1 MKRPLAG
8 FLLPLSLV
16 LTATSGP
23 LTVSAAEL
31 AVTGA
36 KCTIV
41 GTSKADVL
49 AGTFASDVICGLG
62 GNDVIYGSAGN
73 DVIDAGS
80 GNDRIFAGAGH
91 DQVFGGKGSDFVDG
105 GTGANL
111 CVRDSGD
118 KAFRNCK
125 TVKALPKYQAPAPK
139 PQTATASPTVSP
151 SVSPTVSPSISAS
164 VSPTVSPSTS
174 PTPVTSS
181 PATGPTTPPS
191 SGGSSGSGGSTTPT
205 PVSENV
211 VVGSYAGGSSAISN
225 QPSTP
230 STTVTTQAS
239 TPITLDFESGADL
252 IGFGGD
258 SAGVDAHPA
267 GGTSGSTKA
276 VKVVRGGES
285 FAGTVF
291 YNAPSG
297 VSLISANGKTVTLN
311 FYSPVANQPVLVKL
325 EDASNSSR
333 YVETLATA
341 GSVGWQTLS
350 FNFDSPRSGSPAFSS
365 DIQYRKAVIFYAFG
379 STTAGAT
386 YYFDQVSFPAVTTT
400 QTTVPGSSAPTYTQ
414 GSLLWEEN
422 FDGAGSLDASRWTA
436 RFCGHSAAN
445 GGGACHNNEQQHY
458 LQDAIQL
465 DGQGNAVITAKR
477 VTTRP
482 SLGSCLSWSGNC
494 DFTSGRFDTQGKVS
508 FMYGVIEARIQN
520 PRGGANWPAFWMLG
534 TDITSVGWPASG
546 EIDIMEGKSGSR
558 VASAIHWS
566 NGGNDAYEYGEA
578 SGGNYSSAYHVYK
591 LHWLENY
598 IAIYVDD
605 VKVLE
610 ERNTTLNQAG
620 SWAFNHPFFLI
631 LNNAISPA
639 GGFSDTYDGWSSS
652 QMKIDYVRYYQL
664 NGQGQLG
671 TN

>member
-1 MKRPLAG
+1 
-8 FLLPLSLV
+8 
-16 LTATSGP
+16 
-23 LTVSAAEL
+23 
-31 AVTGA
+31 
-36 KCTIV
+36 
-41 GTSKADVL
+41 
-49 AGTFASDVICGLG
+49 
-62 GNDVIYGSAGN
+62 
-73 DVIDAGS
+73 
-80 GNDRIFAGAGH
+80 
-91 DQVFGGKGSDFVDG
+91 
-105 GTGANL
+105 
-111 CVRDSGD
+111 
-118 KAFRNCK
+118 
-125 TVKALPKYQAPAPK
+125 
-139 PQTATASPTVSP
+139 
-151 SVSPTVSPSISAS
+151 
-164 VSPTVSPSTS
+164 
-174 PTPVTSS
+174 
-181 PATGPTTPPS
+181 
-191 SGGSSGSGGSTTPT
+191 
-205 PVSENV
+205 
-211 VVGSYAGGSSAISN
+211 
-225 QPSTP
+225 
-230 STTVTTQAS
+230 VTTQAS

-311 FYSPVANQPVLVKL
+311 FYSPVANQPILLKL

-341 GSVGWQTLS
+341 GSVGWQALS
-350 FNFDSPRSGSPAFSS
+350 FNFDSPRSGSPAFSA

-400 QTTVPGSSAPTYTQ
+400 QTTVPGSAAPTYTQ

-422 FDGAGSLDASRWTA
+422 FDGSGSLDSSRWTA

-477 VTTRP
+477 VTARP

-639 GGFSDTYDGWSSS
+639 GGFSDAYDGWSSS

-664 NGQGQLG
+664 NGQGQVG

>member
-16 LTATSGP
+16 LTAISGP

-49 AGTFASDVICGLG
+49 TGTFASDVICGLG

-111 CVRDSGD
+111 CVRDADD

-125 TVKALPKYQAPAPK
+125 SVKALPKYQAPAPK
-139 PQTATASPTVSP
+139 PATTSPAVSP

-164 VSPTVSPSTS
+164 VSPTVSPSAS

-181 PATGPTTPPS
+181 PAAGPTTPPS

-211 VVGSYAGGSSAISN
+211 IVGSYAGGSSAISN

-258 SAGVDAHPA
+258 SAGVDAHPT
-267 GGTSGSTKA
+267 GGASGSTKA

-297 VSLISANGKTVTLN
+297 VSLISANGKTVALN
-311 FYSPVANQPVLVKL
+311 FYSPVANQPVLLKL

-350 FNFDSPRSGSPAFSS
+350 FNFDSPRSGSPAFST

-477 VTTRP
+477 VTARP

-520 PRGGANWPAFWMLG
+520 PQGGANWPAFWMLG

>member
-1 MKRPLAG
+1 MRKPLAG
-8 FLLPLSLV
+8 FLLPISWILF
-16 LTATSGP
+16 AISGP
-23 LTVSAAEL
+23 MTVSASEL

-41 GTSKADVL
+41 GTEKADVI
-49 AGTFASDVICGLG
+49 AGTFRSDVICGLG
-62 GNDVIYGSAGN
+62 GNDVIYGSSGN
-73 DVIDAGS
+73 DIIDAGN
-80 GNDRIFAGAGH
+80 GNDRVFAGAGH
-91 DQVFGGKGSDFVDG
+91 DQVFGGKGLDFVDG
-105 GTGANL
+105 GTGKNL
-111 CVRDSGD
+111 CVRDATD
-118 KAFRNCK
+118 ANFRNCSLVK
-125 TVKALPKYQAPAPK
+125 TLPKFQSPTNNQESASSSATVSP
-139 PQTATASPTVSP
+139 TASPSLSPSISP
-151 SVSPTVSPSISAS
+151 SVSPSISPTTPSTVSPAA
-164 VSPTVSPSTS
+164 P
-174 PTPVTSS
+174 TSS
-181 PATGPTTPPS
+181 PG
-191 SGGSSGSGGSTTPT
+191 SGGSSGPSGSTNPT
-205 PVSENV
+205 APVAENTIP
-211 VVGSYAGGSSAISN
+211 GSYAGGSSTITN
-225 QPSTP
+225 QTSTP
-230 STTVTTQAS
+230 STTVTSQTS

-258 SAGVDAHPA
+258 GAGVDTPPA

-276 VKVVRGGES
+276 VKVIRGGES

-291 YNAPSG
+291 YTAGAG
-297 VSLISANGKTVTLN
+297 VNLISANSKTVTLN
-311 FYSPVANQPVLVKL
+311 FYSPAANQPVLLKL

-350 FNFDSPRSGSPAFSS
+350 FNFDSPRSGTPAFSS

-414 GSLLWEEN
+414 GALLWEEN
-422 FDGAGSLDASRWTA
+422 FDGSGSLDSSRWTA
-436 RFCGHSAAN
+436 RFCGQVSNN
-445 GGGACHNNEQQHY
+445 GGGACFNNEQQHY
-458 LQDAIQL
+458 LQEAISL

-477 VTTRP
+477 VNTRP
-482 SLGSCLSWSGNC
+482 SLGSCLAWSGNC

-534 TDITSVGWPASG
+534 TNITSVGWPVSG

-558 VASAIHWS
+558 VSSAIHWS

-598 IAIYVDD
+598 IAIYIDD

-639 GGFSDTYDGWSSS
+639 GGFSDIYDGWSTS

-664 NGQGQLG
+664 NGQGQVA
-671 TN
+671 NN